1 MNPQTTF
8 QPLYT
13 RHVSGCIIV
22 ASTSNPKS
30 LERAYRW
37 KEVFDKK
44 TKVPDE
50 PSVPTTIFINHDHV
64 SSNRSSMI
72 IQTRKMYGKI
82 VDDDVV
88 NAERASDSDLST
100 KLIKIEPE
108 KSSPRFAKSGE
119 KLGEKLESYVD
130 SENIK

>member
-8 QPLYT
+8 QPLHT

-30 LERAYRW
+30 LERAFRW

-50 PSVPTTIFINHDHV
+50 PPVPATIFINHDHISTKRNQV
-64 SSNRSSMI
+64 KTPRV
-72 IQTRKMYGKI
+72 MYGK
-82 VDDDVV
+82 VEDDDVLS
-88 NAERASDSDLST
+88 AEKISESDLT
-100 KLIKIEPE
+100 
-108 KSSPRFAKSGE
+108 
-119 KLGEKLESYVD
+119 VD
-130 SENIK
+130 PSNIDGQR

>member
-1 MNPQTTF
+1 MRVQLWDQGSNMNPQTTF

-22 ASTSNPKS
+22 ANTSNPKS

-50 PSVPTTIFINHDHV
+50 PPVPATIFINHDHI
-64 SSNRSSMI
+64 SSKRSPSQIKVML
-72 IQTRKMYGKI
+72 RGK
-82 VDDDVV
+82 VEDDDVV
-88 NAERASDSDLST
+88 SAERISESDLT
-100 KLIKIEPE
+100 TTPGNMDGAKQ
-108 KSSPRFAKSGE
+108 SPSFTNS
-119 KLGEKLESYVD
+119 LQQ
-130 SENIK
+130 

>member
-22 ASTSNPKS
+22 ANTSNPKS
-30 LERAYRW
+30 LERAFRW

-50 PSVPTTIFINHDHV
+50 PPVPATIFINHDHI
-64 SSNRSSMI
+64 SSKRTPSQIKVMLG
-72 IQTRKMYGKI
+72 R
-82 VDDDVV
+82 VEDDDVV
-88 NAERASDSDLST
+88 SAEKISESDLT
-100 KLIKIEPE
+100 ATTP
-108 KSSPRFAKSGE
+108 A
-119 KLGEKLESYVD
+119 
-130 SENIK
+130 NIDDVK